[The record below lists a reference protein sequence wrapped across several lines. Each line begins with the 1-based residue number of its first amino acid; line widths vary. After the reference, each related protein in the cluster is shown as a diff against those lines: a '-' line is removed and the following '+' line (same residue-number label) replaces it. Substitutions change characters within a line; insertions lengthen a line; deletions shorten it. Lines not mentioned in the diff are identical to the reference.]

1 MPKNP
6 VRAAKQA
13 GRQQLRAA
21 KQTSKVAKIQN
32 RTQAKL
38 AKLQGSA
45 PASTSASATAPKF
58 KTAAELKSTIKMP
71 DMGASLSRLA
81 KESSIKNGTGTKA
94 PASATKKSTSTKKSS
109 SKPKAAAA
117 PKPKMSPAVELAYA
131 KKNYEDYRKKQQQG
145 TYVTKPE
152 SRNAEQ
158 KSKVATDRVHKTVEQ
173 LKVIQDKYKPAAS
186 KKKQAPPMYVPGMT
200 DWNNTVNKY
209 SKKKRLGGA
218 MKGKK
223 C

>member
-38 AKLQGSA
+38 AKIQGST
-45 PASTSASATAPKF
+45 PASTSAPAPKF

-71 DMGASLSRLA
+71 DMGASLNRLA
-81 KESSIKNGTGTKA
+81 KASSIKNGTGTKA
-94 PASATKKSTSTKKSS
+94 PAPVTKKSAPTKKSS
-109 SKPKAAAA
+109 PKPKANTPTPTPPKVAPT
-117 PKPKMSPAVELAYA
+117 PKPKDDGPYIVSKEFDRQA
-131 KKNYEDYRKKQQQG
+131 KAAKENSKN
-145 TYVTKPE
+145 TYITKPE
-152 SRNAEQ
+152 SRNRDQ
-158 KSKVATDRVHKTVEQ
+158 Q
-173 LKVIQDKYKPAAS
+173 IQVRMD
-186 KKKQAPPMYVPGMT
+186 KKKQIRKKLESFMP
-200 DWNNTVNKY
+200 NK
-209 SKKKRLGGA
+209 RMGGA